1 METNKILEVTNMVK
15 IYNQGSKNQFQALT
29 NINLDI
35 FEGEFLCIMGPS
47 GSGKSTLVN
56 NISTIDIPSKGNVLI
71 DHKNVLTM
79 TEHEKGKFRYEKLGF
94 VFQDNNLLQELTVY
108 ENIITPLYLQ
118 KMNSNDIKERVLRI
132 TKLLNIDFILE
143 KFPNECSGGQRQR
156 VAIARALVTNPKL
169 LIADEPT
176 GNLDSKNS
184 HEVLSIFKKLNEEE
198 NIAIIMVTHDPQIA
212 SYSSRFIYIKDG
224 QISKEIKR
232 LDKTQKEYF
241 YEIVKITTSDT
252 QKLFVDWD
260 RKKLIQ
266 IIKKR
271 MIILFK
277 IKSFSFYK

>member
-132 TKLLNIDFILE
+132 I
-143 KFPNECSGGQRQR
+143 
-156 VAIARALVTNPKL
+156 
-169 LIADEPT
+169 
-176 GNLDSKNS
+176 
-184 HEVLSIFKKLNEEE
+184 
-198 NIAIIMVTHDPQIA
+198 
-212 SYSSRFIYIKDG
+212 
-224 QISKEIKR
+224 
-232 LDKTQKEYF
+232 
-241 YEIVKITTSDT
+241 
-252 QKLFVDWD
+252 
-260 RKKLIQ
+260 
-266 IIKKR
+266 
-271 MIILFK
+271 
-277 IKSFSFYK
+277 